1 MVSCKR
7 IPHLVLLFL
16 NVDFGS
22 FLPLQVS
29 KIYVLDALKSS
40 YSCSKFFKERLF
52 YIKIHPN

>member
-29 KIYVLDALKSS
+29 KIYVLDALKS
-40 YSCSKFFKERLF
+40 YSKFFKERLF